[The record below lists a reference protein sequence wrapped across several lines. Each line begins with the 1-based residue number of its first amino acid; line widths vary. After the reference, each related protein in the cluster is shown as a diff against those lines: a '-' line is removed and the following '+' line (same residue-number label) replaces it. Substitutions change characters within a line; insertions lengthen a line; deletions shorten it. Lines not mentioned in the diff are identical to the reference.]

1 MLTDGR
7 TDGQKNMFF
16 LYYIDNPTYK
26 IKIPVYY
33 EWVLYPAKTFT

>member
-16 LYYIDNPTYK
+16 LYYIDLLGSIKKFKK
-26 IKIPVYY
+26 I
-33 EWVLYPAKTFT
+33 L

>member
-16 LYYIDNPTYK
+16 LYYIDALLQLLA
-26 IKIPVYY
+26 IK
-33 EWVLYPAKTFT
+33 

>member
-16 LYYIDNPTYK
+16 LYYIDMGVVGADVDNSF
-26 IKIPVYY
+26 
-33 EWVLYPAKTFT
+33 W